1 MPSDVCDEV
10 EAAPCLKSK
19 SEKSKVH
26 VKLRGRAGVET
37 GIGKWIPFF
46 MPCGCASTT
55 FEITSRVT
63 GHGYGSRATAT
74 RENAERHGPRAPRPC
89 ESQFTRT
96 TWSKWSRLTVK
107 RVSAHRQVRPQA
119 PHTLWLADGDAALP
133 LVCLYTFYRESQCHG
148 IHSLLSHVRS
158 SPQHLTPHFSW
169 QQRVQV
175 DRVAQR
181 LLEEVVTRR
190 RCPERAAAGALRRR
204 SRRREPRRHGGAC
217 RHLDG
222 SGRATAEGS

>member
-1 MPSDVCDEV
+1 MDSDFRSSC
-10 EAAPCLKSK
+10 
-19 SEKSKVH
+19 
-26 VKLRGRAGVET
+26 RADAHLPLSRSPHG
-37 GIGKWIPFF
+37 
-46 MPCGCASTT
+46 
-55 FEITSRVT
+55 SRVT
-63 GHGYGSRATAT
+63 GTG
-74 RENAERHGPRAPRPC
+74 HGPRQHAR
-89 ESQFTRT
+89 TRNGT
-96 TWSKWSRLTVK
+96 AHALHGHANRNSRAQHGLNGRALTYGHK
-107 RVSAHRQVRPQA
+107 LP
-119 PHTLWLADGDAALP
+119 TLWLADGDAALP
-133 LVCLYTFYRESQCHG
+133 LVCFYTFYRESQCHG

>member
-1 MPSDVCDEV
+1 MDSVLHAVRMRIYHFRDH
-10 EAAPCLKSK
+10 L
-19 SEKSKVH
+19 
-26 VKLRGRAGVET
+26 T
-37 GIGKWIPFF
+37 GHG
-46 MPCGCASTT
+46 SRVRV
-55 FEITSRVT
+55 RVT
-63 GHGYGSRATAT
+63 GHGNT
-74 RENAERHGPRAPRPC
+74 RERGTARPTRSTAMRIAIHAHNMVYVNGRA
-89 ESQFTRT
+89 
-96 TWSKWSRLTVK
+96 LTYGHK
-107 RVSAHRQVRPQA
+107 LP
-119 PHTLWLADGDAALP
+119 TLWLADGDAALP
-133 LVCLYTFYRESQCHG
+133 LVCFYTFYRESQCHG